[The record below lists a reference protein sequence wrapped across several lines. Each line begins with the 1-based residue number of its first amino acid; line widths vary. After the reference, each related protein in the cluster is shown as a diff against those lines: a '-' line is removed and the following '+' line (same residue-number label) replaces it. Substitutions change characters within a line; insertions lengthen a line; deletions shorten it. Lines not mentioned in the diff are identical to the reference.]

1 MASQSRCFALSVFQT
16 RHVQLNTSLCYVE
29 SEVLFS
35 RVFRPSPDRAQVRRV
50 VPSGDASLHAQRT
63 RTVNAASERRLE
75 VLRNC
80 VTLIFENKIS
90 DVRKVGFLYFYR

>member
-1 MASQSRCFALSVFQT
+1 M
-16 RHVQLNTSLCYVE
+16 
-29 SEVLFS
+29 FS

-90 DVRKVGFLYFYR
+90 DVRKVGFLYFIIYIDQNIV